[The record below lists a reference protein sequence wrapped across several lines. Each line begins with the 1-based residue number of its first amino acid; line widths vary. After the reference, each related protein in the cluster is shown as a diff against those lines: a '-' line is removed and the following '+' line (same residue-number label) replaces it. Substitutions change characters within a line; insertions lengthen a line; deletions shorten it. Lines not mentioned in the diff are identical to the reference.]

1 MPLEMDLDILIRDR
15 LEVVMSDNDKEATE
29 ELQKGPY
36 EGLGT
41 QVGRTDSV

>member
-29 ELQKGPY
+29 ELQKGLH